1 MMLTKDRTRLSRIM
15 LWQRRPHGIEGHRMD
30 RKLVG
35 KQLRIAAL
43 SLLLGASVCI
53 PPVSAQDQSPSFTD
67 KLKGF
72 FGGSKKSDDQQPPLV
87 DPMPKTELDCPQVT
101 IRAGAST
108 YAVAEPGK
116 QAVGD
121 DVKYQ
126 ATITKMAR
134 DCTLMD
140 GQITAHIGIQG
151 RVIVGPSGAP
161 PTIEV
166 PLRVAVVQGGVNEK
180 TIATKAYRTTVTM
193 AEDGSVP
200 FTLVADDLVYPLPPD
215 AVADSYIFYIGF
227 DPQALAPEPKA
238 HPKKRR

>member
-1 MMLTKDRTRLSRIM
+1 MLTKDRTRLSRIM

-166 PLRVAVVQGGVNEK
+166 PLRVAVVQGGVGEK
-180 TIATKAYRTTVTM
+180 VITTKAFRTTVEMGENET
-193 AEDGSVP
+193 VP
-200 FTLVADDLVYPLPPD
+200 FTLVTDDIVYPQPSGAD
-215 AVADSYIFYIGF
+215 ADKYIFYVGF
-227 DPQALAPEPKA
+227 DPTLAAPEKPAKPA
-238 HPKKRR
+238 RKKR